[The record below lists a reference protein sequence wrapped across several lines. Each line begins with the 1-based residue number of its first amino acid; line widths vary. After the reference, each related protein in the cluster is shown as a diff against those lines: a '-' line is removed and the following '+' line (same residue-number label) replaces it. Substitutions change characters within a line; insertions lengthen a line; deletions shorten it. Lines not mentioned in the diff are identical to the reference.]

1 VSPTVDTPEPSTPP
15 ALDADLTGSVDEPAG
30 TEPDPT
36 AASGADP
43 VVAQRLLVAE
53 EPARAAAVAAAAFD
67 LGEAAADAAVGEHLE
82 VVAEDPDSLTH
93 YFAARQGGYR
103 GWRWSVTL
111 SCGGAEDP
119 VTVDE
124 VVLLPGTD
132 ALVAPPW
139 VPWERRVRAGDLGV
153 GDLLPTT
160 EGDDRLVPAY
170 LASSDPAVEEV
181 AVEIGLGRAK
191 VLSRAGRSSA
201 AQRWQE
207 GPRGPGADMARAAPG
222 ACGTCGFFLPLAG
235 SLRAG
240 FGVCG
245 NELAPADGAVVAVG
259 FGCGAHSDVQVEPMS
274 PVAVAELVYDDG
286 VDLEPVGS

>member
-1 VSPTVDTPEPSTPP
+1 MSTSDSTTPP
-15 ALDADLTGSVDEPAG
+15 EPAG
-30 TEPDPT
+30 L
-36 AASGADP
+36 AADP
-43 VVAQRLLVAE
+43 VVERLLAAQA
-53 EPARAAAVAAAAFD
+53 PARAAAVEAAAFD
-67 LGEAAADAAVGEHLE
+67 VGPDEAEAAVGEHLE
-82 VVAEDPDSLTH
+82 GVAEDPDSLTH

-111 SCGGAEDP
+111 SCGGPDAP

-124 VVLLPGTD
+124 VVLLPGAD
-132 ALVAPPW
+132 ALVAPAW
-139 VPWERRVRAGDLGV
+139 VPWEHRVRAGDLGV

-160 EGDDRLVPAY
+160 DGDDRLVPAY
-170 LASSDPAVEEV
+170 LGSDDPAVEEV
-181 AVEIGLGRAK
+181 AVEIGLGRIR
-191 VLSRAGRSSA
+191 VLSREGRESA

-207 GPRGPGADMARAAPG
+207 GSHGPATDMARAAPG
-222 ACGTCGFFLPLAG
+222 PCGTCGFFLPLAG

-245 NELAPADGAVVAVG
+245 NEYGPADGSVVAVG